1 METSEPGYKIL
12 KEGVAMTKRSMVG
25 YNGQIPYSSMVQEN

>member
-1 METSEPGYKIL
+1 MKTSEPGSKIL
-12 KEGVAMTKRSMVG
+12 KEGVAMTKRSVVV